1 MNIESLK
8 NRACLAECI
17 ADYGKKA
24 AGGNGFART
33 LMQGYTASSATAPS
47 SVSHGTL
54 RMGWAHS
61 SFNPATGQE
70 LHMKYDES
78 SSKEDPVM
86 YVEGKDSSGKVFQ
99 ARIHLNEIDMNNASL
114 TEMTALRVH
123 LAKEGDHVIKSHA
136 NIPLMALIG
145 ERDVNQKMDFEQFFR
160 ELASMSCREGN
171 MYKEEQY
178 MSELERYLLFLHI

>member
-1 MNIESLK
+1 
-8 NRACLAECI
+8 
-17 ADYGKKA
+17 
-24 AGGNGFART
+24 
-33 LMQGYTASSATAPS
+33 
-47 SVSHGTL
+47 
-54 RMGWAHS
+54 
-61 SFNPATGQE
+61 
-70 LHMKYDES
+70 MKYDES

-86 YVEGKDSSGKVFQ
+86 YVEGKDSSGKAFQ

-123 LAKEGDHVIKSHA
+123 LAKEGDHAIKSHA